1 MKSHLLAA
9 LILASC
15 APKPIARPAPMPE
28 PLTPHEFRLPATQT
42 LTLSNGLKIV
52 VAENHEVPLWDVRV
66 LFDVGSFADPDGKE
80 GLAAVTLDMMTDGA
94 GDLGAEDLSRALKR
108 LGSSISG
115 AADDDGAQIGATGMT
130 ANLGATLDLLAKVIL
145 EPTFPQAEWDVAKA
159 QRIANL
165 KANRE
170 NPTAIGSRVLPGML
184 FEGSYRGRLTSEAAY
199 TAITVD
205 DMRAFRAKYLG
216 PDHAIVI
223 AGGDVDP
230 AALKDLLEARLGAWK
245 PTGNPIA
252 AAPKARVRT
261 NTVYLI
267 DKPGAAQSVL
277 KAFTGAPTRTDPDYY
292 AMVVADL
299 AFGGA
304 FTSRLNLNLREDK
317 GFTYGARCGSINGH
331 GPSFLV
337 CSTSVATDVTG
348 PALDE
353 IKKEFVG
360 ALGDRPFTPDEV
372 GNVVTGEVLGFPGQ
386 FELTG
391 AILGEQ
397 AAIWRYHLP
406 ADQTERYVPGVRAV
420 TPETA
425 TAAFRAHVAMDQL
438 TWLVVGDA
446 SKIRDSLKT
455 LGLPVVELDRDGRPT
470 GGP

>member
-1 MKSHLLAA
+1 MKSHLVIA
-9 LILASC
+9 LVLASC
-15 APKPIARPAPMPE
+15 APQPIARPAPTPA
-28 PLTPHEFRLPATQT
+28 PLAPRDFKLPATRT

-52 VAENHEVPLWDVRV
+52 VAENHEVPLWDLRV

-80 GLAAVTLDMMTDGA
+80 GLAGATLDVMNDGA
-94 GDLGAEDLSRALKR
+94 GDLSAEDLSRALKR

-115 AADDDGAQIGATGMT
+115 FADDDGAQIAATGMT
-130 ANLGATLDLLAKVIL
+130 ANVGTTLDLLAKVIL
-145 EPTFPQAEWDVAKA
+145 EPTFPASEWDVSRT

-170 NPTAIGSRVLPGML
+170 NPTAIASRVLPGML
-184 FEGSYRGRLTSEAAY
+184 FDGAYRGRLTTEAAY

-205 DMRAFRAKYLG
+205 DMKAFRAKYLG

-223 AGGDVDP
+223 AGGDLDP
-230 AALKDLLEARLGAWK
+230 DALREMLEARFGAWK
-245 PTGNPIA
+245 ATGNPIA
-252 AAPKARVRT
+252 PEPKAHART
-261 NTVYLI
+261 NTLYLI
-267 DKPGAAQSVL
+267 DKPGAAQSVI
-277 KAFTGAPTRTDPDYY
+277 KVFTGAPTRTDADYY
-292 AMVVADL
+292 GMVVANL

-317 GFTYGARCGSINGH
+317 GYTYGARCGTINGH
-331 GPSFLV
+331 GPSFWI

-348 PALDE
+348 PSLVE
-353 IKKEFVG
+353 IKKELTG
-360 ALGDRPFTPDEV
+360 ALGDKPFTADEV
-372 GNVVTGEVLGFPGQ
+372 GNVATGEILGFPGQ

-397 AAIWRYHLP
+397 ANIWRYHLP

-420 TPETA
+420 TPESA
-425 TAAFRAHVAMDQL
+425 TSAFRAHVQVDQL

-446 SKIRDSLKT
+446 SKIRDSLQT
-455 LGLPVVELDRDGRPT
+455 LGLPVVELDRDGRPV